1 MTATELN
8 SATSSTA
15 EFLVFRRGKVPKYM
29 QDKKGD
35 EETSTRADA
44 QSTGLASANS
54 YPGVNDSE
62 RVEAFP
68 TQRAIFT
75 WRNVTLDISIKGEPR
90 RLLDQVSGWVKPRT
104 LTALMGVAGAGR
116 TTLLDT
122 LSQRTTV
129 GELTGDM
136 LINGKTLDQSFQ
148 RKTGYVQQ
156 QDLHLETTRVR

>member
-1 MTATELN
+1 
-8 SATSSTA
+8 
-15 EFLVFRRGKVPKYM
+15 
-29 QDKKGD
+29 
-35 EETSTRADA
+35 
-44 QSTGLASANS
+44 
-54 YPGVNDSE
+54 
-62 RVEAFP
+62 
-68 TQRAIFT
+68 
-75 WRNVTLDISIKGEPR
+75 
-90 RLLDQVSGWVKPRT
+90 
-104 LTALMGVAGAGR
+104 MGVAGAGT